1 MGAIKK
7 ACQSLAHGVGHAV
20 GGVAHAAKS
29 VATLDLKG
37 AAHAVKSGMAGC
49 ADVARGLTNLT
60 PAAIA
65 VNTLTDGALDKM
77 QKKIQH
83 KGLEFSGRL
92 VDSLEGGLTD
102 IKHGTLNAAKALTRG
117 DLRGVATGAAEA
129 GLGALNTAQF
139 CSPSGVA
146 VMAGQAALGMAAEEA
161 SKWVPSVVG
170 EAVAVAAMAS
180 TMGAGP
186 RRT

>member
-1 MGAIKK
+1 MGLIKK
-7 ACQSLAHGVGHAV
+7 ACQSIAHGVGHAV
-20 GGVAHAAKS
+20 SSVAHVAKS

-37 AAHAVKSGMAGC
+37 AAHAAKNGMAGC

-77 QKKIQH
+77 HQKIQQ

-92 VDSLEGGLTD
+92 VDTLEGGLTD
-102 IKHGTLNAAKALTRG
+102 IKQGTLNAAKALTKG
-117 DLRGVATGAAEA
+117 DLRGVAAGAFEA

-146 VMAGQAALGMAAEEA
+146 LMAGEAAREMAVEEA
-161 SKWVPSVVG
+161 AKRVPAVVG
-170 EAVAVAAMAS
+170 DAVAAAAMAS
-180 TMGAGP
+180 ALGIGP
-186 RRT
+186 RRN